1 MARTKASAAK
11 PNRRGSPEAIAKRVA
26 ARNLNDV
33 LTGKKAGGPVL
44 DGRTEKRRQRLL
56 KELAEGELKPVD
68 MLLKVQELLDL
79 GETVVALRKVVP
91 VRRARVAPPG
101 AAEAL
106 ERMAAAYT
114 LTPAA
119 YRFLGLPEAVLEEAG
134 IVARTRRRAAPAKKK
149 ASR

>member
-11 PNRRGSPEAIAKRVA
+11 PNRRGSPEAVAKRVA

-33 LTGKKAGGPVL
+33 LTGRKAGALAL

-56 KELAEGELKPVD
+56 KELAERELKPVD
-68 MLLKVQELLDL
+68 LLLKVQELLDI
-79 GETVVALRKVVP
+79 GETAAALRKVVP
-91 VRRARVAPPG
+91 VRRVRVAPAG
-101 AAEAL
+101 AVEAL
-106 ERMAAAYT
+106 ERLAAAYE

-119 YRFLGLPEAVLEEAG
+119 YRFLGLPEAVLVEAG
-134 IVARTRRRAAPAKKK
+134 IVEGTRRRASRAKKK

>member
-1 MARTKASAAK
+1 MARTKATASK

-26 ARNLNDV
+26 ARHLNDV
-33 LTGKKAGGPVL
+33 LTGRKSGGPVL

-56 KELAEGELKPVD
+56 KELAERELKPVD
-68 MLLKVQELLDL
+68 LLLKVQELLDL
-79 GETVVALRKVVP
+79 GETVAGLRKIVP
-91 VRRARVAPPG
+91 VRRVRVAPPG

-106 ERMAAAYT
+106 ERMAAAYA

-119 YRFLGLPEAVLEEAG
+119 YRFLGLPEAVLVEAG
-134 IVARTRRRAAPAKKK
+134 IVDGRRRAPRTKKK